1 MPAPAKTSHPSTC
14 SPAIPYVIFLLL
26 AILTGSLHLATIL
39 ITTLFAYLALQTLS
53 AEIEET
59 HTADEAVDLSRKELK
74 MAQDRFS
81 AGVGDNI
88 QVLNAQTALARALD
102 DQVDAFARY
111 DTARV
116 NLAAAVGHM
125 QEFK

>member
-1 MPAPAKTSHPSTC
+1 MICRSSRAARRT
-14 SPAIPYVIFLLL
+14 AVILEESARRKEAEDRYSDTRAQVEEDVRL
-26 AILTGSLHLATIL
+26 S
-39 ITTLFAYLALQTLS
+39 LQTLS

-59 HTADEAVDLSRKELK
+59 HTADQAVGLSRKELK

-102 DQVDAFARY
+102 DQVDASRAM
-111 DTARV
+111 TPPA
-116 NLAAAVGHM
+116 
-125 QEFK
+125 